1 MNTLTNKTT
10 TGTSEDLMSTVDVL
24 MRAFRAHTRGRC
36 LPAPY
41 MLSFSPRSRQ
51 MDVMPEG
58 SGDFARLLANV
69 LLWAHTLSD
78 VTATWS
84 RTGSDNLHV
93 VVIGRTNIG
102 ARMRVFC
109 VGDFT
114 DCAGLVTLDPGQHD
128 GVSLDELFAL
138 ACLLRE
144 HQQQNGRQVAAEG
157 AGKEVAR

>member
-1 MNTLTNKTT
+1 MTT
-10 TGTSEDLMSTVDVL
+10 TKNNPTTDTAEDLMSTADVL

-58 SGDFARLLANV
+58 GSNFARLLANV

-93 VVIGRTNIG
+93 VVTGRTNIG

-109 VGDFT
+109 VGEFT
-114 DCAGLVTLDPGQHD
+114 DCAGLVALDSGQHD

-144 HQQQNGRQVAAEG
+144 HQQNGGPVASEG
-157 AGKEVAR
+157 AGKEVA